1 MSPRLRTLGSVL
13 RFIGTICT
21 SSTLSWDSFLHSQ
34 LGDQGPPTLCATPS
48 LTSVDSTSRTK
59 ISGVWSR
66 LGAAARL
73 RANPEQITRPL
84 LSAGTLRERSAPGR
98 GTETEAGVGGACL
111 VENASSAVV
120 PSVVRFSEMF
130 PRVSA
135 VLPFRPLSRLPL
147 CSAGPEAS
155 AATVVPLASPH
166 GTVRYRVSAL
176 VGPQVS
182 RHPLSRLR
190 HIQV

>member
-1 MSPRLRTLGSVL
+1 MSLRRRTLGSVL
-13 RFIGTICT
+13 RFIGSICT

-34 LGDQGPPTLCATPS
+34 LGDQGPSTLCATPS
-48 LTSVDSTSRTK
+48 LTSVDSTSR
-59 ISGVWSR
+59 VWSR

-73 RANPEQITRPL
+73 RENPEHKYPPL
-84 LSAGTLRERSAPGR
+84 VVRRNVRERSAPGR
-98 GTETEAGVGGACL
+98 GTEAGAGGG
-111 VENASSAVV
+111 VFGRNASSAGV
-120 PSVVRFSEMF
+120 PGVVRFSEMF

-155 AATVVPLASPH
+155 AATVVPLASPQ

-176 VGPQVS
+176 LGPQVF